1 MGMMGRS
8 LNVISLAGLAF
19 AVGMLVDNSI
29 VVLDNIY
36 RHYQNGESPLNAA
49 VRGTNEVWGA
59 VVASTLTTLAV
70 FIPVVFV
77 QQEAGQLF
85 RDIALAISAAVGLSM
100 IVSATIIPV
109 AAARLLKRQAK
120 SHTHE
125 GVTARQ
131 ESRHPLQAFANL
143 FVGSVVGLNR
153 WAIRGWFRSL
163 VMMGLILFVVSA
175 IMWALWPKVEYLP
188 TGNRNLAIGLIFP
201 PPGYNLDELT
211 RMGQF
216 VEDELQPYWDL
227 DPESEEAKKLDYPVI
242 GDWFYVARGRQVFL
256 GIRAYDD
263 QKAGKLAEM
272 IQTKLW
278 GRLPGAFLVAL
289 QSSLFEQGLAAGR
302 SIDIEITGPDLNK
315 LVELGG
321 SVMSGDPAAGRPPVM
336 VVAGL
341 EKDRNGQPKM
351 AQARPVPSLDLSSP
365 EVHVTPR
372 RVEAA
377 EYGINASD
385 LGYTVNAL
393 IDGAY
398 AADYYQGG
406 TKIDLTIKGQDEYAK
421 QTHDV
426 ESLPIATPAGRVVPL
441 ISLADVELQ
450 SGPEQVN
457 RRERQRAIT
466 VQVTPPLEVPLAEAI
481 DRIEAQ
487 IIQPMRASG
496 QLGGGY
502 AMNLSGTADKL
513 REAWDALGFNLVL
526 AVGITYLLMAALF
539 ESWIYPFVII
549 LSVPVA
555 AVGGIVGLQICSTYV
570 VWQGFPPQTLDV
582 LTMLGFVI
590 LIGTVVNNPI
600 LIVDQ
605 TLFHMRHEGYGQVDA
620 ILESVRNRIR
630 PIFMTTTTTVFGLI
644 PLVLMPGAGSEL
656 YRGLGAVVLG
666 GLLASTVVSLV
677 LVPVVLNVI
686 MDIRNGFM
694 RLLFGRTEAEA
705 IDEEI
710 PDATP
715 AALPIETHA
724 VHAEEPRRVDVKHA
738 AAESHR
744 GAHDDTVYSNGNKN
758 GDDRD
763 RFDDPHSELVG

>member
-1 MGMMGRS
+1 
-8 LNVISLAGLAF
+8 
-19 AVGMLVDNSI
+19 
-29 VVLDNIY
+29 
-36 RHYQNGESPLNAA
+36 
-49 VRGTNEVWGA
+49 VRGTQEVWGA

-70 FIPVVFV
+70 FIPVLFV

-109 AAARLLKRQAK
+109 AAARLLKRQNMAQA
-120 SHTHE
+120 SDGNTS
-125 GVTARQ
+125 RR
-131 ESRHPLQAFANL
+131 ESRHPLQAFADL
-143 FVGSVVGLNR
+143 FVGSVVGVNR
-153 WAIRGWFRSL
+153 WAIRGWGRSL
-163 VMMGLILFVVSA
+163 VMVALIMFLTSA

-211 RMGQF
+211 EMGQF
-216 VEDELQPYWDL
+216 VEDELQPYWDV
-227 DPESEEAKKLDYPVI
+227 DPESPEAEALDYPVI

-263 QKAGKLAEM
+263 QKAGKLAEL
-272 IQTKLW
+272 IQTKLN
-278 GRLPGAFLVAL
+278 GRLPGAFLVAI

-302 SIDIEITGPDLNK
+302 SIDIEITGPDLDK

-321 SVMSGDPAAGRPPVM
+321 SVMGGDPAANRPPIM
-336 VVAGL
+336 VVAGQL
-341 EKDRNGQPKM
+341 GIGPDGKPGVIKM

-377 EYGINASD
+377 EYGVSASD

-398 AADYYQGG
+398 AADYYEGG
-406 TKIDLTIKGQDEYAK
+406 TKIDLTIKGKDDYAQ

-426 ESLPIATPAGRVVPL
+426 ESLPIATPTGMVVPL
-441 ISLADVELQ
+441 ISVADVELE

-487 IIQPMRASG
+487 VVEPMRASG
-496 QLGGGY
+496 QLRGGY
-502 AMNLSGTADKL
+502 SINLSGTADKL
-513 REAWDALGFNLVL
+513 GEAWDALYFNLFL

-539 ESWIYPFVII
+539 ESWVYPLVII

-555 AVGGIVGLQICSTYV
+555 AVGGIVGLQMCSVYV
-570 VWQGFPPQTLDV
+570 MAQGFPPQTLDV

-590 LIGTVVNNPI
+590 LIGTAVNNPI

-677 LVPVVLNVI
+677 LVPVVLNVM
-686 MDIRNGFM
+686 MDIRNSVM
-694 RLLFGRTEAEA
+694 RFLFGRTEAERIDDSEPAANEDARQFEAAMA
-705 IDEEI
+705 IDG
-710 PDATP
+710 
-715 AALPIETHA
+715 
-724 VHAEEPRRVDVKHA
+724 KHA
-738 AAESHR
+738 AAESHN
-744 GAHDDTVYSNGNKN
+744 GAHDETVYSAEAR
-758 GDDRD
+758 DDERGH
-763 RFDDPHSELVG
+763 FDDPRSKLVR